1 MLAAIDDW
9 PAATPADRE
18 IGATLRFHLPA
29 MLSIARFVEF
39 ESDTNAG

>member
-18 IGATLRFHLPA
+18 IGATLRFHLRA
-29 MLSIARFVEF
+29 MLSIARFLES